1 MASKKEKLKSK
12 KKAGNEYRK
21 NMAYSLRKIGSDY
34 VETHMPAIHSVGVA
48 TGTVI
53 QSFRRD
59 VLRDRSR
66 LKIGLKAQS
75 TAFKSYMGDTFAN
88 MKADLKSGRLYN
100 DERFDSGDTT
110 LGGLMNSYLDDDSG
124 GAEDPA
130 AYASQLAANINAS
143 SSSINA
149 GFRDTG
155 RVITGSTDYIG
166 QVISSGN
173 TQSMIQTSRF
183 HMEQMNVLGNLQ
195 NLAQAQVNFNLNE
208 MKGFIASSMEYYD
221 KTTSLLES
229 INQQVTQ
236 MNETNAA
243 RFGTKKGALNINPIE
258 EIFSGNGIDLK
269 AYGRAVKQNF
279 KNNSGG
285 TLGLLGSMMGTIGG
299 QFKNNPLGMLMS
311 LGLNAATPK
320 SMKNSMG
327 KLNDSV
333 EGLFASF
340 LMGMNNMAKNS
351 KNGLFRSIGEML
363 GIETKTM
370 TKPMTASYKNQALTL
385 EVENKKNKAITEVIP
400 QYLSEITRALSGVD
414 KIFDYNK
421 GVFVDRKK
429 RKQELDAED
438 RKNVIYSMSDSRRMM
453 SDNLFKLEGTMSKGE
468 KQLYQE
474 DLDAFMYFLA
484 TIGEN
489 VDPSKFTYDFC
500 KRKGLELRGG
510 KKSFD
515 MMKALYLSLSKD
527 AKARVRKEQLQSIG
541 RIRSMRQM
549 RDKELVDSGEM
560 LLYTGFYD
568 GVDTGGGGA
577 SRGSGSKPRSGSKK
591 PTPRRRATRG
601 NTSASSEVGNMTVDE
616 LLERINSSDVGPRP
630 AEPAKSGEKSATD
643 ELLGGAKD
651 NFVNKF
657 KKVFDI
663 KQNKVLN
670 GLFGETGFFPG
681 VLDATANTISDIM
694 YGDDPK
700 KNKGM
705 FGELFSKAKSVIT
718 EQISNI
724 KTVIQGK
731 FGDSKLYKKIWG
743 DKKTGEPGMLAEFM
757 TVMKKDIIEPIKGG
771 LKKHVLDPLGTKFK
785 SFYEKN
791 LKKHVDKLSEEAKK
805 YGKQA
810 YEEATGSAAEF
821 YEEPKPAG
829 GGESKPGAK
838 RYKVTGVK
846 KKATETVQDKV
857 EQTKAYAEE
866 IVHKVQIVAGQGTV
880 PVLVKLV
887 DGMADEE
894 RLMNPKAYEQ
904 IIRTAQNNASDDLV
918 KDGVEL
924 GKKAVGMIRKQL
936 SGEAPVEAHA
946 KGGKLG
952 KGLNIVGER
961 GPELIASNGG
971 GTVIPNSRAINVNV
985 TSFGSNAQETI
996 GQTAGYI
1003 AGSNIAAGQ
1012 SGGGGEGGA
1021 KPKQGKFSKL
1031 FGFGKK
1037 AKEKVEE
1044 KGGIGG
1050 LWDSLKNKVK
1060 NSKSGGATAGAV
1072 ASSLLG
1078 LGPMPGLIVG
1088 AIVGD
1093 HRKMKAEKARMKA
1106 QAEAEGKEFD
1116 KEAWKARKKEL
1127 KDGKKGGGKGA
1138 VVGAVASSLLGLGPL
1153 PGIIVGSIIGKKLRK
1168 EKDDVKAAEEAGQ
1181 PLEEAQKKAK
1191 WSNFL
1196 AKFKGAAIGGA
1207 VSTLLG
1213 LGPLPGILVG
1223 TILKKRKQKKKE
1235 EKEAKEAGEAMDEQT
1250 GGKKGGGIKNFF
1262 KKAKGAIKGAL
1273 ASTLLGL
1280 GPIPGAIVGAI
1291 IAKKKIT
1298 KAEEKEA
1305 QETGESV
1312 ENETEGKK
1320 GFFGKLKDKFTGAG
1334 KAVGGFFGKLKNK
1347 LTKQAKGE
1355 APVEGHAFGGKTGLG
1370 FNIVGERG
1378 PEAIIARGGDTV
1390 IPNHRPIK
1398 VEIEGVSKKASGLFG
1413 KLFGF
1418 GKKDKEERK
1427 KAKAER
1433 QAAKKTQKH
1442 TRQLTQD
1449 SDDPKKTQKNVSN
1462 ILNSADTSGEL
1473 ASLEQSTSIMAN
1485 ANSIGNGM
1493 GAVIQAAAKGEGG
1506 GFLSN
1511 LLSGL
1516 SSIAPMLSGL
1526 LTKLGLGKLANAVN
1540 GKQTLKQK
1548 AWNFLKNNAGD
1559 IHSMASIGVGI
1570 NNIKEG
1576 KELMQGDNL
1585 DQETGSGKIVRG
1597 SVQTASGALRLT
1609 SSVAKGVGSAL
1620 GTGAKTTSVVSKVA
1634 KAATKGVQKV
1644 AKTPAVSK
1652 LTGWISK
1659 GIKAIISKIG
1669 NLVGKKGGKIIASSA
1684 DNIAAGVIKKG
1695 AGQLAAKTAT
1705 FIAKW
1710 SNVAG
1715 WALVIAQLV
1724 ADFGTGWADV
1734 KNIMQTAPGYEP
1746 PLKLKI
1752 VAGLSKAISGLLL
1765 GLIPVD
1771 WLTGIIFGI
1780 IGSDEEKE
1788 ELQKSQEQHKAEYDA
1803 FIKAHPEAAEK
1814 GLTMEKYNQI
1824 QNRTTW
1830 GKIKGFFTGTNELE
1844 DYIGDG
1850 DPNAKKQSGFS
1861 RMMGKVGNWFKDV
1874 GGKVWDWTKGVG
1886 SKIGE
1891 WGKGVGAKIGEIGGK
1906 LKDWGAG
1913 VVDKAKDFGAKALDK
1928 IKDFGSKIGDKLK
1941 DFGSKIKDT
1950 IGDLAGKLKDFGAN
1964 LLNKAKDFAAGV
1976 VDKVKGAVSKVK
1988 DAVGGVVD
1996 KVKNSAVGKAVSN
2009 AVDKVKNS
2017 AVGKAVANVASK
2029 AKEGVKKAASAV
2041 ANGAKKAWGA
2051 IKGLFGGR
2059 GEGEE
2064 TPESF
2069 IPYYNQKDP
2078 RWRNQQY
2085 GYYHGKKDTVG
2096 DGGCGPT
2103 TAAMMMN
2110 GLTGSDLTPGDVSN
2124 FAYANGYKSEG
2135 TDTKIFDAL
2144 ADQFGIGMQQQFGI
2158 TEDAINAMTQNIP
2171 VAMVG
2176 SDGRGT
2182 SPFGKN
2188 PHYILGTHADEEGIN
2203 IYDPLNKKN
2212 NRKFGYDKFK
2222 GTNASIIPQTAG
2234 ITIPT
2239 ETAKQALNKKNANK
2253 VSKAVQS
2260 AKANIQKITS
2270 AGNGRGEGDDTVGK
2284 IAQVAN
2290 EMLDTLHTISDTL
2303 IRMEENAARNTPT
2316 GTNHG
2321 PAVGATSWSSKE
2333 NSVSKTSAYNKAVTA

>member
-88 MKADLKSGRLYN
+88 MKADLKSGKLYN

-173 TQSMIQTSRF
+173 TQAMIQGVRF
-183 HMEQMNVLGNLQ
+183 HQEQMNVLGNLQ

-221 KTTSLLES
+221 KSSSLLES
-229 INQQVTQ
+229 INQQLTS
-236 MNETNAA
+236 MNEMNNARYGA
-243 RFGTKKGALNINPIE
+243 KTGTSKVNPLE
-258 EIFSGNGIDLK
+258 EIFSGGRIDFK

-279 KNNSGG
+279 KDNSGG
-285 TLGLLGSMMGTIGG
+285 TLGLLGSMMGTLGG
-299 QFKNNPLGMLMS
+299 QVKNNPIGTLLP
-311 LGLNAATPK
+311 LLLNAATPGSVK
-320 SMKNSMG
+320 KGMG
-327 KLNDSV
+327 KVNDSV
-333 EGLFASF
+333 NGLFATF
-340 LMGMNNMAKNS
+340 LMGMSNMAKNS
-351 KNGLFRSIGEML
+351 KNSLFRSIGEVL
-363 GIETKTM
+363 GINTKVM
-370 TKPMTASYKNQALTL
+370 KGPMTASYKNQALTL

-414 KIFDYNK
+414 KIYDYNK
-421 GVFVDRKK
+421 GVFVDRKAK
-429 RKQELDAED
+429 RAELDKKD
-438 RKNVIYSMSDSRRMM
+438 REMAMYNMSETGRSMGDSLAKLGKLMSDKER
-453 SDNLFKLEGTMSKGE
+453 KLYEEDLSNFMFFVATLGENFDPNKITYSWCQKKGLTLTGGE
-468 KQLYQE
+468 K
-474 DLDAFMYFLA
+474 
-484 TIGEN
+484 
-489 VDPSKFTYDFC
+489 SFT
-500 KRKGLELRGG
+500 
-510 KKSFD
+510 
-515 MMKALYLSLSKD
+515 MIKALLKKLPKD
-527 AKARVRKEQLQSIG
+527 KLGNMRAEQLQAIG
-541 RIRSMRQM
+541 QYRSMREM
-549 RDKELVDSGEM
+549 RDRELIASGDM
-560 LLYTGFYD
+560 LLYAGFYD
-568 GVDTGGGGA
+568 GVDTSGH
-577 SRGSGSKPRSGSKK
+577 SRSGGSGGKKSGSVR
-591 PTPRRRATRG
+591 PGARRMKAQKNRG
-601 NTSASSEVGNMTVDE
+601 ESSAGSDIGNMTVDE
-616 LLERINSSDVGPRP
+616 LLATINAQGDAPTKKPSK
-630 AEPAKSGEKSATD
+630 EQSATD
-643 ELLGGAKD
+643 ELLGKAKD
-651 NFVNKF
+651 SFVGKF

-694 YGDDPK
+694 YGNDLTKD
-700 KNKGM
+700 KGM

-810 YEEATGSAAEF
+810 YEEVTGSAAEF

-1037 AKEKVEE
+1037 AKEKVEA

-1138 VVGAVASSLLGLGPL
+1138 VIGAVASSLLGLGPL

-1320 GFFGKLKDKFTGAG
+1320 GFFGRLKDRFTGAG

-1413 KLFGF
+1413 RLFGF

-1516 SSIAPMLSGL
+1516 SSLAPMLSGL

-1659 GIKAIISKIG
+1659 GIKAIIGKIG

-1684 DNIAAGVIKKG
+1684 DNIAASVIKKG

-1734 KNIMQTAPGYEP
+1734 RNIMQTAPGYEP

-1928 IKDFGSKIGDKLK
+1928 IKDFGGKIGDKLK

-1964 LLNKAKDFAAGV
+1964 LLGKAKDFAAGV

-1988 DAVGGVVD
+1988 DAVSGVVD
-1996 KVKNSAVGKAVSN
+1996 KVKNSAVGKAVSK
-2009 AVDKVKNS
+2009 AVDTVKNS

-2041 ANGAKKAWGA
+2041 ANGAKKAWGFV
-2051 IKGLFGGR
+2051 KGLFGGR
-2059 GEGEE
+2059 GDGEE

-2096 DGGCGPT
+2096 EGGCGPT

-2110 GLTGSDLTPGDVSN
+2110 GLTGSDMTPGDVSN

-2135 TDTKIFDAL
+2135 TDTRIFDAL

-2260 AKANIQKITS
+2260 AKANIQKITN
-2270 AGNGRGEGDDTVGK
+2270 AGNGRGDSDDTVGK

-2303 IRMEENAARNTPT
+2303 IRMEENAARSTPT